1 MSAAHPAIARY
12 AGFGFALALVSSI
25 GQTFFIGLFGGE
37 IQSALG
43 IDAGRWGLL
52 YGIATLASGG
62 LMFWAGAQADH
73 QPLRRVTLLALA
85 ILVSGAL
92 LMATA
97 TTLWVLVV
105 AVFLLRFGGQGL
117 SGHLAMVVAA
127 RPAQRRGR
135 SLAVAAFGFIAG
147 EALLPVSVV
156 VLLGL
161 VGWRELWALA
171 GAGVVVLALPVLW
184 WLGGRVG
191 GVPAPPRTQEV
202 VATLDRRQLLRAP
215 AFRAALA
222 VLLVS
227 PFVVTALFLQQATLV
242 TLKDWSLGLFA
253 SGFLVFALAQ
263 AGSNW
268 ISGALVDR
276 FGARSVLRVYLL
288 PLAIA
293 CLALGFVSGPAALW
307 LMFAGLGVTAGAQG
321 VVGGALWVEL
331 FGLRQLGL
339 VRGVYFGFMVLTTAV
354 SPFLLGAALSAG
366 VDLGLLTVGLAVY
379 ACIIPWWVSRSLRH
393 VQADPVLH
401 ADSG

>member
-1 MSAAHPAIARY
+1 MRPADPPIARY

-37 IQSALG
+37 LQLALG

-52 YGIATLASGG
+52 YGVATLASAS

-73 QPLRRVTLLALA
+73 QPLRRVTVFALVV
-85 ILVSGAL
+85 LVSGAW

-97 TTLWVLVV
+97 TTVLALVI

-117 SGHLAMVVAA
+117 AGHVAMVVAA

-147 EALLPVSVV
+147 EAVLPISVV
-156 VLLGL
+156 ALLGL
-161 VGWRELWALA
+161 FGWRELWALA
-171 GAGVVVLALPVLW
+171 GAVVVVLALPLLW
-184 WLGGRVG
+184 WLGGRVDG
-191 GVPAPPRTQEV
+191 TPALSASQN
-202 VATLDRRQLLRAP
+202 VAAKLDRRQLLRTP

-227 PFVVTALFLQQATLV
+227 PFLVTALFLQQATV
-242 TLKDWSLGLFA
+242 VALKGWSLGLFA
-253 SGFLVFALAQ
+253 SGFLAFAGAQ
-263 AGSNW
+263 AGANW
-268 ISGALVDR
+268 VSGALVDR
-276 FGARSVLRVYLL
+276 FGARAMLRLYLL
-288 PLAIA
+288 PLGVA
-293 CLALGFVSGPAALW
+293 CLSLGFSSGPAALW

-321 VVGGALWVEL
+321 VVGGAVWVEL

-339 VRGVYFGFMVLTTAV
+339 VRGVYFGFMVLTTAL

-366 VDLGLLTVGLAVY
+366 IELKFLCAGIAIY
-379 ACIIPWWVSRSLRH
+379 AGIVPWWVSRRLPRH
-393 VQADPVLH
+393 PADPVV
-401 ADSG
+401 GVP

>member
-1 MSAAHPAIARY
+1 MSADTPPIARY

-37 IQSALG
+37 VQAALG

-52 YGIATLASGG
+52 YGIATLASGS

-73 QPLRRVTLLALA
+73 RPLRRVTVFALA
-85 ILVSGAL
+85 TLVSGTV

-97 TTLWVLVV
+97 TTVWALLV

-117 SGHLAMVVAA
+117 AGHLAMVVAA

-147 EALLPVSVV
+147 EAVLPISVV
-156 VLLGL
+156 ALLGL
-161 VGWRELWALA
+161 FGWRELWALA
-171 GAGVVVLALPVLW
+171 GTGIVVLALPLLW

-191 GVPAPPRTQEV
+191 DVPALPKTHEGEV
-202 VATLDRRQLLRAP
+202 RLDRRQLLRAP

-227 PFVVTALFLQQATLV
+227 PFVVTALFLQQATIV
-242 TLKDWSLGLFA
+242 ALKGWSLGLFA
-253 SGFLVFALAQ
+253 SGFLLFALAQ

-276 FGARSVLRVYLL
+276 FGARAVLRLYLL
-288 PLAIA
+288 PLGVA
-293 CLALGFVSGPAALW
+293 CLALGFVSGPASLW
-307 LMFAGLGVTAGAQG
+307 LMFAGLGITAGAQG

-366 VDLGLLTVGLAVY
+366 IDLAFLAGGVAVY
-379 ACIIPWWVSRSLRH
+379 ACSVPWWVSRR
-393 VQADPVLH
+393 LH
-401 ADSG
+401 PR